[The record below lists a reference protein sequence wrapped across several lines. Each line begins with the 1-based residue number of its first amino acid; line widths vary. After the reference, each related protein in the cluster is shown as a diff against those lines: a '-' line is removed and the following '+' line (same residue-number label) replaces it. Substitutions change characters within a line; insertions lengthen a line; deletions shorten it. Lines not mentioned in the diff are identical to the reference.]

1 MKYFDWDRDKNEWLI
16 ENRGISFE
24 MCIVAINQG
33 DILSQ
38 EPNKMPYGHQKRYIL
53 NINNYVYVVPYVE
66 DDVKIFLKTIYPSR
80 KLKKKFLL
88 T

>member
-1 MKYFDWDRDKNEWLI
+1 MKYFDWDGEKNEWLI

-38 EPNKMPYGHQKRYIL
+38 EPNKMPYSHQKRYIL

-66 DDVKIFLKTIYPSR
+66 DDEKIFLKTIYPSR
-80 KLKKKFLL
+80 KLKKKYPL

>member
-1 MKYFDWDRDKNEWLI
+1 MKYFDWDGEKNEWLI

-38 EPNKMPYGHQKRYIL
+38 EPNKMPYSHQKRYIL

-66 DDVKIFLKTIYPSR
+66 DDEKIFLKTIYPSR
-80 KLKKKFLL
+80 KLKKKYSL